1 VLPSTRTLVLGVC
14 VWLVAYVLVRAMKK
28 SGYVKG

>member
-1 VLPSTRTLVLGVC
+1 LPSTLSLGLGLGV
-14 VWLVAYVLVRAMKK
+14 WFIAYVLVRAMKK